1 MIQSIATLPTTGQAT
16 PRAARAI
23 GASAAVAAPALD
35 AQAAAA
41 EPAGGFGAQMA
52 RAADAEQLPVMELP
66 ALPLGTLQAAPADE
80 AAPGLP
86 LREAAATRDEPSA
99 ELTAEQW
106 LLGMLGQ
113 QQTQVQA
120 RDAGQPAA
128 PVPAVAVA
136 LAATAAAPLT
146 TAEVLPASVLSPT
159 EPLMAGVAD
168 AAPTVAETRL
178 PPSRPGAEP
187 ILASAAAPL
196 ADAGA
201 DVAPRAVADPVDAL
215 LGVDDA
221 DTRGEPGA
229 EPTSA
234 TGERAPLSSLHGS
247 ERLLKLQAPQARWG
261 EQMLQ
266 ALRDNVELQLQQ
278 KLQSATI
285 RLDPPELGAMEIHIS
300 HESGRLNIQ
309 LSAAHADVS
318 RLLQQT
324 SDRLRQE
331 LVGQNFVQVN
341 VQVAADGQGQQGR
354 GQQRAPLVAD
364 QPLPAAN
371 EQPEA
376 QTRGRER
383 AADVLVTV

>member
-1 MIQSIATLPTTGQAT
+1 MIQSMSAPQTPGHLA
-16 PRAARAI
+16 PRAAQPI
-23 GASAAVAAPALD
+23 GATAAAAAPVLD

-41 EPAGGFGAQMA
+41 GQPGFGAQMA
-52 RAADAEQLPVMELP
+52 RAADAEQLPAVELP
-66 ALPLGTLQAAPADE
+66 ALPFGALQAAPTDDAASGLPVRE
-80 AAPGLP
+80 AAP
-86 LREAAATRDEPSA
+86 ATEENPP

-128 PVPAVAVA
+128 PVAPAAIA
-136 LAATAAAPLT
+136 LVATAAPTLT
-146 TAEVLPASVLSPT
+146 TAEPLPVSTVTQPPAAPPVQSVT
-159 EPLMAGVAD
+159 D
-168 AAPTVAETRL
+168 AAPALAETRL
-178 PPSRPGAEP
+178 PPSRAGAEP
-187 ILASAAAPL
+187 MLATSAAPL

-201 DVAPRAVADPVDAL
+201 EVAQRVADPVDAL

-221 DTRGEPGA
+221 ARGEPA
-229 EPTSA
+229 STA
-234 TGERAPLSSLHGS
+234 GERPAQSPQLGS
-247 ERLLKLQAPQARWG
+247 ERLLKLQTPQARWG

-278 KLQSATI
+278 KIQSATI
-285 RLDPPELGAMEIHIS
+285 RLDPPELGALEIHLS
-300 HESGRLNIQ
+300 HESGRLNVQ
-309 LSAAHADVS
+309 LTAAHADVA

-331 LVGQNFVQVN
+331 LVGQSFVQVN
-341 VQVAADGQGQQGR
+341 VQVGADGQGQQGR
-354 GQQRAPLVAD
+354 GQPRAPLAED

-371 EQPEA
+371 AQQPA
-376 QTRGRER
+376 TQARGRER